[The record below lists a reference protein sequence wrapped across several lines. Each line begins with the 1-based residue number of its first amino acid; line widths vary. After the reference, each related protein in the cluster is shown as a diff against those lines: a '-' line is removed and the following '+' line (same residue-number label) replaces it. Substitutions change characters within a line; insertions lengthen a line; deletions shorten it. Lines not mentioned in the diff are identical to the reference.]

1 MTGKREVHNEE
12 RKNSCNTGSTSYD
25 CPAGIPGNGIG
36 KDRGGH
42 DRYQCSPDGFGQPGS
57 GGGCVR

>member
-12 RKNSCNTGSTSYD
+12 RKNDISTRSVSYD
-25 CPAGIPGNGIG
+25 SNAGISGYGIG